1 MELESSPCAR
11 VGDGERDGIGDGS
24 KGLRVL
30 QRERERGGREGQ
42 RYSIELVGQWKAA
55 VGETRR
61 TTTMTIVRHV
71 KSLFHDDCPRR

>member
-1 MELESSPCAR
+1 MELESR
-11 VGDGERDGIGDGS
+11 VGGGERDGIGDGS

-30 QRERERGGREGQ
+30 EREEREG
-42 RYSIELVGQWKAA
+42 RRHSIELVGQWKAA

>member
-1 MELESSPCAR
+1 MELESRA
-11 VGDGERDGIGDGS
+11 GGGGERDGIGDGS
-24 KGLRVL
+24 KGSLEG
-30 QRERERGGREGQ
+30 ERERR
-42 RYSIELVGQWKAA
+42 RHSIELVGQWKAA